1 MEQSVHGSQCTIDWC
16 PRQGEIGHGGN
27 QNEFPLCAWHERMW
41 GSFLDGW
48 GIGSGKEVRLGRT
61 GNWNE
66 LFKLFKQ

>member
-1 MEQSVHGSQCTIDWC
+1 
-16 PRQGEIGHGGN
+16 
-27 QNEFPLCAWHERMW
+27 MW

-66 LFKLFKQ
+66 LFKLFKQQTEDMEDLLRLMLKVQNG